1 MSSTCLSGPIAMKCF
16 LQQYTLKNI
25 QLLHSHF
32 SHTINFYINAFC
44 LLFCSL
50 LVAEHTCVFTPLIG
64 LHICYIEYAAVGLR
78 EGLPT
83 EEPLHSWLWESIG
96 LAGETQRVS

>member
-1 MSSTCLSGPIAMKCF
+1 MKFF
-16 LQQYTLKNI
+16 LQQDTLKTV

-32 SHTINFYINAFC
+32 SHTINFYTNALC
-44 LLFCSL
+44 LLFCCL
-50 LVAEHTCVFTPLIG
+50 LIAQHACVFAPLFG
-64 LHICYIEYAAVGLR
+64 LHICYIEHAAVGLV

-83 EEPLHSWLWESIG
+83 KKPLHSWLWESIG